1 MNAMFIS
8 DTHGQHED
16 VLLPH
21 GNMIIHAGNITKNG
35 TPAEAVNFLQWFA
48 RLKYNYKIFIAGTHD
63 HFFENEPALAKRLIP
78 AGVIYLEESGVE
90 IGGLKIWGSPYN
102 SFNHGS
108 AFSRPEDKAIGHW
121 EKIPDDSDMVII
133 HTPAYG
139 VLDENANG
147 EHEGS
152 KDLLR
157 KLIRVEPRYFV
168 CGHRPSTRGYEYR
181 YGIHFIN
188 ASVTNDEF
196 KIAHKPVF
204 QWYP

>member
-1 MNAMFIS
+1 MNVMFIS
-8 DTHGQHED
+8 DSCGQHD
-16 VLLPH
+16 ALMLPW
-21 GNMIIHAGNITKNG
+21 GNMIIHAGNITRNG
-35 TPAEAVNFLQWFA
+35 TRSEVVDFLQWFA
-48 RLKYNYKIFIAGTHD
+48 HLNYQHKIFIAGTDD
-63 HFFENEPALAKRLIP
+63 HFFEKEPKAVRRLIP

-102 SFNHGS
+102 SYNHGS
-108 AFSRPEDKAIGHW
+108 AFGKTEEKIVGHW
-121 EKIPDDSDMVII
+121 EKIPDDSNMLVI
-133 HTPAYG
+133 HSPAYG
-139 VLDENANG
+139 VLDKNAKG

-157 KLIRVEPRYFV
+157 KLVKVEPRYFI
-168 CGHRPSTRGYEYR
+168 CGHRQSTHGYEYR

-196 KIAHKPVF
+196 KITHKPVF

>member
-8 DTHGQHED
+8 DTHGQHD
-16 VLLPH
+16 AVLLPR

-35 TPAEAVNFLQWFA
+35 TRSEVEDFLQWFVH
-48 RLKYNYKIFIAGTHD
+48 LHYKFKIFIAGAHD
-63 HFFENEPALAKRLIP
+63 HFFENEPRLARRLIP

-90 IGGLKIWGSPYN
+90 LGGLKIWGSPFN
-102 SFNHGS
+102 SANHGS
-108 AFSRPEDKAIGHW
+108 AFSQTEDKITDHW

-133 HTPAYG
+133 HTPPYG
-139 VLDENANG
+139 ILDKNATG

-152 KDLLR
+152 KALLR
-157 KLIRVEPRYFV
+157 KLVRVEPRYFIY
-168 CGHRPSTRGYEYR
+168 GHRHSTHGHEYR

-188 ASVTNDEF
+188 ASVTNAEF
-196 KIAHKPVF
+196 EIAHKPVF

>member
-16 VLLPH
+16 VELSR

-35 TPAEAVNFLQWFA
+35 TFSEVEAFLQWFA
-48 RLKYNYKIFIAGTHD
+48 HLNYKYKIFIAGTHD
-63 HFFENEPALAKRLIP
+63 HFFEDEPKLARRLIP
-78 AGVIYLEESGVE
+78 AGVVYLEESGVE
-90 IGGLKIWGSPYN
+90 MGGLKIWGSPYN
-102 SFNHGS
+102 SDHDGN
-108 AFSRPEDKAIGHW
+108 AFSLTEDKIIDHW
-121 EKIPDDSDMVII
+121 EKIPNDSDMVII

-157 KLIRVEPRYFV
+157 KLVRVEPKYFI
-168 CGHRPSTRGYEYR
+168 CGHRQSTHGYEYR

-188 ASVTNDEF
+188 ASVTNNEF
-196 KIAHKPVF
+196 KIAYKPVF